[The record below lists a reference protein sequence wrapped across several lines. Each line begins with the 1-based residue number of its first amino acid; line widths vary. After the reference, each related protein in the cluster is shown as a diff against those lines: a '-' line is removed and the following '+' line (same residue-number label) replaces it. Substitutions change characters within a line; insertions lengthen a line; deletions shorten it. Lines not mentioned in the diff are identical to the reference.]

1 VNDVVGSPV
10 GEIAKAPVE
19 GAAPAAVDVTLV
31 VLGSGGKPKVALTA
45 ELIRNYEQA
54 LIDLG
59 KSFEVILVDDG
70 IGGEFVDYVSTL
82 TKDRPNFRGL
92 RFRRAFGES
101 VAIATAVSMARG
113 RLIITTTW
121 YQQVGVDAVR
131 GALRLLG
138 EGDYDYVAVRR
149 TRRVDSVLA
158 RLQSWAFNA
167 YTRFLTKADIRDLN
181 CSFRA
186 FRREVV
192 AELTFHGD
200 LFRFISI
207 LALQKGFRVIEIPVQ
222 HEREEGP
229 STFFN
234 LGLIGRRLLD
244 ILSLFFLIKF
254 TKKPLRFFGM
264 VGLFFFVTGVAICG
278 FMTWQKIFPP
288 TQHGYSLAD
297 KPMLVLGVFLV
308 VLGVIVGSIGLIGE
322 IIIFLQGTE
331 FRDYHVD
338 RVISGGSERR
348 SG

>member
-1 VNDVVGSPV
+1 VNDVTRVSLSD
-10 GEIAKAPVE
+10 EAAKAQASP
-19 GAAPAAVDVTLV
+19 PTVDVTLV
-31 VLGSGGKPKVALTA
+31 VIASGSKPKVVMTE
-45 ELIRNYEQA
+45 ELIRNYEEA
-54 LIDLG
+54 LVDLG

-70 IGGEFVDYVSTL
+70 IGGDFLEYVSKL
-82 TKDRPNFRGL
+82 TKERPRFRGI
-92 RFRRAFGES
+92 RFRRSFGES
-101 VAIATAVSMARG
+101 VAIATAVSMAAG
-113 RLIITTTW
+113 RYIITTTW
-121 YQQVGVDAVR
+121 YQQVGVNAVR
-131 GALRLLG
+131 GALELL
-138 EGDYDYVAVRR
+138 EGKDYDYVAVRR
-149 TRRVDSVLA
+149 TRRVDSALA

-167 YTRFLTKADIRDLN
+167 YTRMLTKADIRDLN

-192 AELTFHGD
+192 HELSFHGD

-207 LALQKGFRVIEIPVQ
+207 LALQKGFRVTEIPVQ

-234 LGLIGRRLLD
+234 VGLVGRRLLD

-264 VGLFFFVTGVAICG
+264 VGLVFFVLGTAICG
-278 FMTWQKIFPP
+278 FMAWQKLS
-288 TQHGYSLAD
+288 QKGYSLAD

-322 IIIFLQGTE
+322 IIIFLQGRE

-338 RVISGGSERR
+338 RVIVGGSERR

>member
-1 VNDVVGSPV
+1 VNDVTPV
-10 GEIAKAPVE
+10 SVSDEAAKAQASP
-19 GAAPAAVDVTLV
+19 PAVDVTLV
-31 VLGSGGKPKVALTA
+31 VIASGSKPKVAMTE
-45 ELIRNYEQA
+45 ELIRNYEEA
-54 LIDLG
+54 LVDLG

-70 IGGEFVDYVSTL
+70 IGGEFLDYVSKL
-82 TKDRPNFRGL
+82 TKERPRFRGV
-92 RFRRAFGES
+92 RFRRSFGES
-101 VAIATAVSMARG
+101 VAIATAVSMATG
-113 RLIITTTW
+113 RYILTTTW

-131 GALRLLG
+131 GALDLLDG
-138 EGDYDYVAVRR
+138 KDYDYVAVRR
-149 TRRVDSVLA
+149 TRRVDSFPA

-186 FRREVV
+186 FRRGVV
-192 AELTFHGD
+192 HELSFHGD

-207 LALQKGFRVIEIPVQ
+207 LALQKGFRVTEIPVQ

-234 LGLIGRRLLD
+234 VGLVGRRLLD

-264 VGLFFFVTGVAICG
+264 VGLVFFVIGTVICG
-278 FMTWQKIFPP
+278 FMAYQKLSLKN
-288 TQHGYSLAD
+288 YSLAD

-322 IIIFLQGTE
+322 IIIFLQGRE

-338 RVISGGSERR
+338 RVIVGGSERR

>member
-1 VNDVVGSPV
+1 VNDVTTQPS
-10 GEIAKAPVE
+10 AKALE
-19 GAAPAAVDVTLV
+19 APAAAKIPPVDVTLV
-31 VLGSGGKPKVALTA
+31 VIASGSKPRVAMTE

-54 LIDLG
+54 LVDLG

-70 IGGEFVDYVSTL
+70 IGGEFIEYISRI
-82 TKDRPNFRGL
+82 TKERPRFRGV

-101 VAIATAVSMARG
+101 VAIATAVSMAVG
-113 RLIITTTW
+113 RFILTTTW

-131 GALRLLG
+131 SALELLDV
-138 EGDYDYVAVRR
+138 GDYDYVAVRR
-149 TRRVDSVLA
+149 TRRVDSLPA

-167 YTRFLTKADIRDLN
+167 YTRFLTKADIHDLN

-192 AELTFHGD
+192 AELSFHGD
-200 LFRFISI
+200 LFRFMSI
-207 LALQKGFRVIEIPVQ
+207 LAIQKGFRVTEVPVQ

-234 LGLIGRRLLD
+234 VGLVGRRLLD

-264 VGLFFFVTGVAICG
+264 VGLIFLVLGTAICG
-278 FMTWQKIFPP
+278 FMAWQKLRL
-288 TQHGYSLAD
+288 TNYSLAD

-322 IIIFLQGTE
+322 IIIFLQGRE

-338 RVISGGSERR
+338 RVIVGGAEKR

>member
-1 VNDVVGSPV
+1 VNDVTRATVEEV
-10 GEIAKAPVE
+10 VAKEAQSAPRL
-19 GAAPAAVDVTLV
+19 DVTLV
-31 VLGSGGKPKVALTA
+31 IIASGGKPKVAMTE
-45 ELIRNYEQA
+45 ELIRNYEGA
-54 LIDLG
+54 LVDLG

-70 IGGEFVDYVSTL
+70 VGGEFLEYVSRL
-82 TKDRPNFRGL
+82 TRERPRVRGI

-101 VAIATAVSMARG
+101 VAIATAVSMATG
-113 RLIITTTW
+113 RIIITSTW

-131 GALRLLG
+131 GALERLDA
-138 EGDYDYVAVRR
+138 GDFDYVAVRR
-149 TRRVDSVLA
+149 TRRVDSALA

-192 AELTFHGD
+192 AELSFHGD

-207 LALQKGFRVIEIPVQ
+207 LALQKGFRVTEIPVQ

-234 LGLIGRRLLD
+234 VGLVGRRLLD

-264 VGLFFFVTGVAICG
+264 VGLAFFVVGTAICG
-278 FMTWQKIFPP
+278 YMAYQKIFSAD
-288 TQHGYSLAD
+288 GRYSLAD

-322 IIIFLQGTE
+322 IIIFLQGRE

-338 RVISGGSERR
+338 RVIVGGSERR
-348 SG
+348 AG

>member
-1 VNDVVGSPV
+1 VTED
-10 GEIAKAPVE
+10 
-19 GAAPAAVDVTLV
+19 AVDVTLV
-31 VLGSGGKPKVALTA
+31 VLASGGKPKVAMTREML
-45 ELIRNYEQA
+45 RNYEEA
-54 LIDLG
+54 LVDLG

-70 IGGEFVDYVSTL
+70 VGGEFLEYVSDL
-82 TKDRPNFRGL
+82 SRERPNFRGV
-92 RFRRAFGES
+92 RFRRGFGES
-101 VAIATAVSMARG
+101 VSIATAVSMARG
-113 RLIITTTW
+113 RYIITTTW

-131 GALRLLG
+131 EALKRL
-138 EGDYDYVAVRR
+138 EQEDYDYVAVRR
-149 TRRVDSVLA
+149 TRRVDSLLA
-158 RLQSWAFNA
+158 RLQSWAFNT
-167 YTRFLTKADIRDLN
+167 YTRMLTKADIHDLN

-192 AELTFHGD
+192 AELSFHGD

-234 LGLIGRRLLD
+234 VGLVGRRLLD

-264 VGLFFFVTGVAICG
+264 VGLFFFLIGLAICA
-278 FMTWQKIFPP
+278 FMTWQKIYVP
-288 TQHGYSLAD
+288 HYGLAD
-297 KPMLVLGVFLV
+297 KPMLVLGVFLI

-322 IIIFLQGTE
+322 IIIFLQGRA

-338 RVISGGSERR
+338 RIVVGGTEQRAQ
-348 SG
+348 

>member
-1 VNDVVGSPV
+1 MT
-10 GEIAKAPVE
+10 E
-19 GAAPAAVDVTLV
+19 AAPAVDVTLV
-31 VLGSGGKPKVALTA
+31 VLASGSKPKVAMTEA
-45 ELIRNYEQA
+45 LIRNYEEA
-54 LIDLG
+54 LVDLR
-59 KSFEVILVDDG
+59 KSFEVIFVDDG
-70 IGGEFVDYVSTL
+70 VGGEFLDYVSRL
-82 TKDRPNFRGL
+82 TRDRPNFRGV
-92 RFRRAFGES
+92 RFRRSFGES

-113 RLIITTTW
+113 RFIITTTW

-131 GALRLLG
+131 EALHLLDA
-138 EGDYDYVAVRR
+138 GDYDYVAVRR

-158 RLQSWAFNA
+158 RLQSWAFNS
-167 YTRFLTKADIRDLN
+167 YTRMLTKADIRDLN

-192 AELTFHGD
+192 HELSFHGD

-234 LGLIGRRLLD
+234 VGLVGRRLLD

-264 VGLFFFVTGVAICG
+264 VGLIFLILGTAICG
-278 FMTWQKIFPP
+278 FMAWQKLSVDR
-288 TQHGYSLAD
+288 YSLAD

-322 IIIFLQGTE
+322 IIIFLQGRE

-338 RVISGGSERR
+338 RVIVGGSERR